1 VISARV
7 EAASLLTDRGTNGK
21 KVVFD
26 YQMDKLTG
34 DHETTLRKTFRII
47 TAMEGLNE
55 LGVEFN
61 GTIGPKP
68 GRKTELLMP
77 LGMVTPTRRFEVK
90 YHGGKRWGG

>member
-1 VISARV
+1 MNTVRNLCLVISLAD
-7 EAASLLTDRGTNGK
+7 AKTQDI
-21 KVVFD
+21 FD

-77 LGMVTPTRRFEVK
+77 LGMVTPTRRFEVR
-90 YHGGKRWGG
+90 YHGGKR